1 MSVESNNNENGQQQS
16 GENFWGKIK
25 KVIDS
30 LGSFNSSVISI
41 LGLGIVG
48 IVNWFLKLNYSQ
60 ISESFYGIDEKYFFS
75 YNYRKAFYILMFWI
89 LISSIYFL
97 ITEIYIKKNRDE
109 GKRIRI
115 VFLVGNIFLQIYLI
129 FLPFYTL
136 LLLLNPDKLMIIYIS
151 FIILFILE
159 ILVVVYNIQEY
170 LQKKTNY
177 FLLVF
182 IIYYCLTYF
191 FIACL
196 ISNFK
201 NYELTTIE
209 SKDKIQKKVVVLSEY
224 QGKYLVVPY
233 LKNGEVL
240 EIKENKLIYNIN
252 ENKSTCEKEECFF
265 RAYNEVISK
274 LNYMFKSEIYGNKF
288 VCKKEYCFF
297 TGSYEFIDKFDYIFK
312 TERINEENIRIVK
325 EELEYISQ
333 NQKKDGTT
341 EIEENKDNKDIKNKP
356 SENEE
361 KDTTICFII
370 DKNCKIKC
378 CNKNKK

>member
-16 GENFWGKIK
+16 GEKLLKKIK

-48 IVNWFLKLNYSQ
+48 IANWFLKLHYSQ
-60 ISESFYGIDEKYFFS
+60 VSESFYEIDEKYFFS

-109 GKRIRI
+109 EKWIRE
-115 VFLVGNIFLQIYLI
+115 VFFLGNICLQTYLIYL
-129 FLPFYTL
+129 PSYTL
-136 LLLLNPDKLMIIYIS
+136 SLLFNFNILLKIIIFS
-151 FIILFILE
+151 ILL
-159 ILVVVYNIQEY
+159 ILVIVYNKQEY
-170 LQKKTNY
+170 SQKRTGG
-177 FLLVF
+177 FLLIF

-191 FIACL
+191 IIAYR

-209 SKDKIQKKVVVLSEY
+209 SKDKVSKKVVVLSEY

-233 LKNGEVL
+233 LKKNEVL
-240 EIKENKLIYNIN
+240 EMQENKLVYNIN
-252 ENKSTCEKEECFF
+252 EKKST
-265 RAYNEVISK
+265 
-274 LNYMFKSEIYGNKF
+274 
-288 VCKKEYCFF
+288 CKKEYCFF